1 MPRSS
6 AEPERYNSCEIVEVN
21 QTGVSVTTTTGGR
34 VEANDTIFI
43 KRTTF
48 FFFFPP
54 SFLLA
59 FTGTFCL
66 QVFRITKA
74 TYMFQAPES
83 K

>member
-6 AEPERYNSCEIVEVN
+6 TEPEPYNSCEIVEVN

-48 FFFFPP
+48 FFFFP
-54 SFLLA
+54 
-59 FTGTFCL
+59 
-66 QVFRITKA
+66 
-74 TYMFQAPES
+74 
-83 K
+83 